1 MALAEHI
8 RGLALAS
15 RPLDLLQELG
25 EAVGE
30 WLRTCLVFPQPS
42 PDCR

>member
-1 MALAEHI
+1 MTLAEHI
-8 RGLALAS
+8 LGLALAG

-30 WLRTCLVFPQPS
+30 WRTCVVLS
-42 PDCR
+42 ALG